1 MHDNNGFC
9 LWLDTYEKWFVK
21 SMIANQDK
29 HMYDIIGLVE
39 SLRYE
44 KILIN
49 QDQAIKEKV

>member
-1 MHDNNGFC
+1 
-9 LWLDTYEKWFVK
+9 
-21 SMIANQDK
+21 MIANQDK

-49 QDQAIKEKV
+49 QDQTIKEKFQIEFIVDVQSLTQCGEGK